1 MQKPNLIF
9 DFDGTI
15 ANTLHAGVAI
25 YNRVAHEYGCKKV
38 HHKDT
43 KLFQGKKP
51 FDLMRELEVS
61 LLNLPLLLLRV
72 RHELFSEI
80 RNVDTFDGIN
90 KTLHT
95 LKKEGYNLG
104 VVTSN
109 SQKNVEHFFEEHG
122 LNNIFSSIH
131 TSKHLFGKHKVIAK
145 YMKQHGIA
153 KDKAIYIGDEAR
165 DIEATQKIG
174 IPIIAV
180 SWGFNTRDILEMY
193 NPYAIVDTPQEL
205 LSKILSMP

>member
-15 ANTLHAGVAI
+15 ANTLYVGVDI

-38 HHKDT
+38 LHKDT
-43 KLFQGKKP
+43 KAFQGKKP
-51 FDLMRELEVS
+51 FDLMKELEVS

-72 RHELFSEI
+72 RNELFSEI
-80 RNVDTFDGIN
+80 RDVETFDGIN
-90 KTLHT
+90 EVLHT
-95 LKKEGYNLG
+95 LKEMGYNLG

-122 LNNIFSSIH
+122 LDNIFSSIH

-145 YMKQHGIA
+145 YIRQHGIA

-180 SWGFNTRDILEMY
+180 SWGFNSRDVLEMY
-193 NPYAIVDTPQEL
+193 EPFAIVDSPAEL
-205 LSKILSMP
+205 LNKILSIP

>member
-1 MQKPNLIF
+1 MLKPNLIF

-15 ANTLHAGVAI
+15 ANTLNAGVDI
-25 YNRVAHEYGCKKV
+25 YNRVAHEYGCKKF

-43 KLFQGKKP
+43 EEFQGKKP

-61 LLNLPLLLLRV
+61 LLNLPLLLLRI

-80 RNVDTFDGIN
+80 KNVEPFDGI
-90 KTLHT
+90 TEMLHT
-95 LKKEGYNLG
+95 LKQSGYNLG

-109 SQKNVEHFFEEHG
+109 SKKNVEHFFEEHN

-145 YMKQHGIA
+145 YMRQHDITKETA
-153 KDKAIYIGDEAR
+153 VYIGDEAR

-180 SWGFNTRDILEMY
+180 SWGFNTKNILEMY
-193 NPYAIVDTPQEL
+193 KPFAIVDSPKEL
-205 LSKILSMP
+205 LSTILSM